1 VATLETAADLGA
13 DGLGK
18 PKRPMPKV
26 SIILPTFNR
35 ADTIMRAIRSVQAQ
49 SFQDWELIVVDDG
62 STDNTMAALAGID
75 ARITLIRQEN
85 RGVTEARN
93 TGICAGSCDF
103 FAFLDSDDEF
113 MPHHLE
119 LCVAFLETF
128 KEEQFVSTELLEDFG
143 HGRVVNHYR
152 TETSDWYP
160 KKAALIGS
168 HGLDLPPG
176 KTDDYL
182 RVYESREPI
191 VDWGSRIV
199 ERVNPGH
206 GAFLYRGMIFEHM
219 RYDFLIALPATVMRS
234 SVFAILGFPE
244 PRWFTASDF
253 HFMASLCRTWRA
265 NFISIPT
272 YVKHEYADS
281 GALPQLGHVVTGN
294 SALRFATDWQ
304 RAWEDLFWTTRNGDP
319 ELRALRSLRQF
330 WTAQVALNSGERELT
345 LQNLEQAREGLPRF
359 WRAIAL
365 YWLVR
370 CLPGVKL
377 AHKIYWALGR
387 IRYRVRTIW
396 RSQ

>member
-1 VATLETAADLGA
+1 
-13 DGLGK
+13 
-18 PKRPMPKV
+18 MPKV

-35 ADTIMRAIRSVQAQ
+35 ADTIMRAVRSVQAQ

-62 STDNTMAALAGID
+62 STDNTAALLAGID
-75 ARITLIRQEN
+75 SRVTLISQEN
-85 RGVTEARN
+85 HGVTEAKN
-93 TGICAGSCDF
+93 TGIQAGSGDY

-128 KEEQFVSTELLEDFG
+128 KEEQFVSTEDLEDFG

-152 TETSDWYP
+152 VETSDWYP

-176 KTDDYL
+176 ETDDYL

-191 VDWGSRIV
+191 GDWGRRIA
-199 ERVNPGH
+199 ERVDPGH

-219 RYDFLIALPATVMRS
+219 RYDFLIAMPATVMRS
-234 SVFAILGFPE
+234 SVFAILGLPE
-244 PRWFTASDF
+244 PRWFAASDF
-253 HFMASLCRTWRA
+253 YFLACLCRTWRA

-272 YVKHEYADS
+272 YVKHEYADN

-294 SALRFATDWQ
+294 SALRFASDWQ
-304 RAWEDLFWTTRNGDP
+304 RAWEDLFWTTRNTDP

-330 WTAQVALNSGERELT
+330 WNAQVALNSGERELT
-345 LQNLEQAREGLPRF
+345 LRYLEQAREGLPRF

-370 CLPGVKL
+370 CLPGVKP
-377 AHKIYWALGR
+377 ARKIRWALGR
-387 IRYRVRTIW
+387 IRYHVRTPW

>member
-1 VATLETAADLGA
+1 
-13 DGLGK
+13 
-18 PKRPMPKV
+18 MPKV
-26 SIILPTFNR
+26 SIVLPTFNR
-35 ADTIMRAIRSVQAQ
+35 ADTILRAIRSVQAQ
-49 SFQDWELIVVDDG
+49 TFQDWELIVVDDG
-62 STDNTMAALAGID
+62 STDNTAALLAGID
-75 ARITLIRQEN
+75 ARITLLRQEN
-85 RGVTEARN
+85 HGVTEARN
-93 TGICAGSCDF
+93 TGIRAGSGDY

-176 KTDDYL
+176 ETDDYL

-191 VDWGSRIV
+191 AGWGSRIV
-199 ERVNPGH
+199 ERVNPGD

-219 RYDFLIALPATVMRS
+219 RYDFLITIPATVMRS
-234 SVFAILGFPE
+234 SVFATLGLLE
-244 PRWFTASDF
+244 PHWSTASDF
-253 HFMASLCRTWRA
+253 HFLARLCRTWRA
-265 NFISIPT
+265 NYISVPT
-272 YVKHEYADS
+272 YIKHEYAAD
-281 GALPQLGHVVTGN
+281 GALPKLGHVVTGN

-304 RAWEDLFWTTRNGDP
+304 RAWEDLFWTTRNADP

-330 WTAQVALNSGERELT
+330 WMAQVALNSGDRELT
-345 LQNLEQAREGLPRF
+345 LQYLEQAREGLPRF

-370 CLPGVKL
+370 CLPRVEL
-377 AHKIYWALGR
+377 AQKICWAFGR
-387 IRYRVRTIW
+387 IRYRLRTTW

>member
-1 VATLETAADLGA
+1 
-13 DGLGK
+13 
-18 PKRPMPKV
+18 MPKV

-62 STDNTMAALAGID
+62 STDNTMAALTGID

-93 TGICAGSCDF
+93 TGIRAGSCDF

-128 KEEQFVSTELLEDFG
+128 REEQFVSTELLEDFG

-191 VDWGSRIV
+191 GDWGSRIV

-253 HFMASLCRTWRA
+253 HFVASLCRTWRA

-272 YVKHEYADS
+272 YIKHEYADN

-330 WTAQVALNSGERELT
+330 WTAQVALNSAERELT

-377 AHKIYWALGR
+377 AQKTYWALGR

>member
-1 VATLETAADLGA
+1 
-13 DGLGK
+13 
-18 PKRPMPKV
+18 MPKV
-26 SIILPTFNR
+26 SVILPTFNR

-49 SFQDWELIVVDDG
+49 TFQDWELIVVDDG

-93 TGICAGSCDF
+93 TGIRAGSCDF

-191 VDWGSRIV
+191 GDWGSRIV

-272 YVKHEYADS
+272 YIKHEYADN

-304 RAWEDLFWTTRNGDP
+304 RAWDDLFWITRNGDP

-345 LQNLEQAREGLPRF
+345 LQNLEQAKEGLPRF

-377 AHKIYWALGR
+377 AHKIDRAVGR
-387 IRYRVRTIW
+387 IGYRVRTIW

>member
-1 VATLETAADLGA
+1 
-13 DGLGK
+13 
-18 PKRPMPKV
+18 MPKV

-62 STDNTMAALAGID
+62 STDNTMALLAGID

-85 RGVTEARN
+85 RGFTEARN
-93 TGICAGSCDF
+93 TGIRAGSGDY

-113 MPHHLE
+113 LPHHLE

-152 TETSDWYP
+152 TEISDWYP

-176 KTDDYL
+176 ETDDYL
-182 RVYESREPI
+182 RVYDLREPI
-191 VDWGSRIV
+191 ADWGSRIA
-199 ERVNPGH
+199 ECTDPDHR
-206 GAFLYRGMIFEHM
+206 AFLYRGMIFEHM
-219 RYDFLIALPATVMRS
+219 RYDFLITITATVMRA
-234 SVFAILGFPE
+234 SVFAILGLPE
-244 PRWFTASDF
+244 PRWFTGSDF
-253 HFMASLCRTWRA
+253 HFMACLCRTWRA
-265 NFISIPT
+265 HFVSVPT
-272 YVKHEYADS
+272 VVKHEYAED
-281 GALPQLGHVVTGN
+281 GALPQFGHVVTGN
-294 SALRFATDWQ
+294 SALRFASDWQ
-304 RAWEDLFWTTRNGDP
+304 RAWEDLFWTTRNTDP
-319 ELRALRSLRQF
+319 ELRALRSLRLF
-330 WTAQVALNSGERELT
+330 WMAQAALNAGERELT
-345 LQNLEQAREGLPRF
+345 LHNLKQAREGFGGF

-377 AHKIYWALGR
+377 AQKICWALGR
-387 IRYRVRTIW
+387 IRHRARTAW
-396 RSQ
+396 LSQ

>member
-1 VATLETAADLGA
+1 VATLETAAGLGA
-13 DGLGK
+13 DVLGK

-26 SIILPTFNR
+26 SIILPTCNR

-85 RGVTEARN
+85 RGFTEARN
-93 TGICAGSCDF
+93 TGIRAGSCDF

-168 HGLDLPPG
+168 HGLDLPSG

-199 ERVNPGH
+199 ERVNPGR

-219 RYDFLIALPATVMRS
+219 RYDFLITITATVMRS
-234 SVFAILGFPE
+234 SVFAILGLPE
-244 PRWFTASDF
+244 PHWSTGSDF
-253 HFMASLCRTWRA
+253 HFLARLCRTWRA
-265 NFISIPT
+265 NYISVPT
-272 YVKHEYADS
+272 HIKHEYAAD
-281 GALPQLGHVVTGN
+281 GALPKLGHVVTGN

-304 RAWEDLFWTTRNGDP
+304 RAWEDLFWTRRSSDP

-330 WTAQVALNSGERELT
+330 GMAQVALNSGDRELT
-345 LQNLEQAREGLPRF
+345 LQYLQQAREGLPRF
-359 WRAIAL
+359 WSAMAL

-370 CLPGVKL
+370 CLPRGSWYKRYVGRL
-377 AHKIYWALGR
+377 AG
-387 IRYRVRTIW
+387 
-396 RSQ
+396 

>member
-1 VATLETAADLGA
+1 VATLETAAGLGA
-13 DGLGK
+13 DVLGK

-26 SIILPTFNR
+26 SIILPTCNR

-85 RGVTEARN
+85 RGFTEARN
-93 TGICAGSCDF
+93 TGIRAGSCDF

-160 KKAALIGS
+160 KKAGLIGS
-168 HGLDLPPG
+168 HGLDLPSG

-191 VDWGSRIV
+191 VDWGSRTV
-199 ERVNPGH
+199 ERVNPGL

-219 RYDFLIALPATVMRS
+219 RYDFLITITATVMRS
-234 SVFAILGFPE
+234 SVFAILGLPE
-244 PRWFTASDF
+244 PHWSTGSDF
-253 HFMASLCRTWRA
+253 HFLARLCRTWRA
-265 NFISIPT
+265 NYISVPT
-272 YVKHEYADS
+272 HIKHEYAAD
-281 GALPQLGHVVTGN
+281 GALPIGPRRDGQFRV
-294 SALRFATDWQ
+294 ALRHGLAEGMGRFVLDQEEFGSGVA
-304 RAWEDLFWTTRNGDP
+304 RPPKP
-319 ELRALRSLRQF
+319 EAIWDGPSCVEFRRSRID
-330 WTAQVALNSGERELT
+330 VAVSPAGERRASSILECHGSLLARPVSPEGELV
-345 LQNLEQAREGLPRF
+345 QE
-359 WRAIAL
+359 I
-365 YWLVR
+365 
-370 CLPGVKL
+370 C
-377 AHKIYWALGR
+377 WALGR
-387 IRYRVRTIW
+387 VRDQLRTT
-396 RSQ
+396 